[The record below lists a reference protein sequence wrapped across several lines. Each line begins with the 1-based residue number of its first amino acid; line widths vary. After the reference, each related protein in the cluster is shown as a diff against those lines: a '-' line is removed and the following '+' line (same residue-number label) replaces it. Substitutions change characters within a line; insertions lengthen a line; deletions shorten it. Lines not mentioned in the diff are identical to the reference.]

1 MCKDSELVTI
11 PRKGFILS
19 PHCNKTEIT
28 KISVWNFVSNESNT
42 GKWFDV
48 TKNVKNEFP
57 VDNGSIVS
65 KY

>member
-11 PRKGFILS
+11 SRKGFSLF
-19 PHCNKTEIT
+19 PRCAKTEIT
-28 KISVWNFVSNESNT
+28 NISVWNFVSNESNT

-57 VDNGSIVS
+57 VVNESIVS